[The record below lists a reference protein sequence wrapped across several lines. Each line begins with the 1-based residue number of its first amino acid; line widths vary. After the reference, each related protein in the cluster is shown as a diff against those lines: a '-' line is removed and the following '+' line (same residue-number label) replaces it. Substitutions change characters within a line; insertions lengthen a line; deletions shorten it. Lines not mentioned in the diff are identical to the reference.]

1 MPKTQR
7 SWMNASELLKNH
19 PQIARLLRSGQPQL
33 WTPRRRTVAIGAA
46 IGTAI
51 SVLPIPAQA
60 LLAAFAAI
68 QFNAHLPTAVVL
80 TFIGNP
86 FTMLPILGLAWML
99 GALCLGQPLDWPAF
113 TLPSD
118 GSGWFGLFQDAGVP
132 LLLGVPLLAVI
143 SGVLAF
149 GIVLAG
155 WKDAVVYRWK
165 RRRVEARAGGKE
177 AGRQ

>member
-1 MPKTQR
+1 MPKSQR
-7 SWMNASELLKNH
+7 SRMNASEVLKHH

-33 WTPRRRTVAIGAA
+33 WTPRRRTVAVGAA

-99 GALCLGQPLDWPAF
+99 GALCLGQPLAWPAF
-113 TLPSD
+113 GLPSG
-118 GSGWFGLFQDAGVP
+118 GSEWLGLFQEAGMP
-132 LLLGVPLLAVI
+132 LLLGVPLLALI
-143 SGVLAF
+143 SGSLAF

-155 WKDAVVYRWK
+155 WKGVVLYRWRK
-165 RRRVEARAGGKE
+165 RRAEG
-177 AGRQ
+177 

>member
-1 MPKTQR
+1 MPKTRR
-7 SWMNASELLKNH
+7 SWMNASEVWKNH
-19 PQIARLLRSGQPQL
+19 PQIARLLRSEQTQL

-60 LLAAFAAI
+60 VLAALVAI
-68 QFNAHLPTAVVL
+68 QFNAHLPTAVVM

-99 GALCLGQPLDWPAF
+99 GALCLGQPLAWPTFA
-113 TLPSD
+113 LPSD
-118 GSGWFGLFQDAGVP
+118 GGGWFGLFQDAGMP
-132 LLLGVPLLAVI
+132 LLLGVPLLALM

-155 WKDAVVYRWK
+155 WRGVVLYRW
-165 RRRVEARAGGKE
+165 RRRRAE
-177 AGRQ
+177 MAAGQG

>member
-1 MPKTQR
+1 MPKSQR
-7 SWMNASELLKNH
+7 SWMNASELLKHH
-19 PQIARLLRSGQPQL
+19 PQIARLLRSGRPQL
-33 WTPRRRTVAIGAA
+33 WAPRRRTVAVGAA

-99 GALCLGQPLDWPAF
+99 GALCLGQPLAWPAF
-113 TLPSD
+113 GLPS
-118 GSGWFGLFQDAGVP
+118 GGGEWLGLFQEAGMP
-132 LLLGVPLLAVI
+132 LLLGVPLLALI
-143 SGVLAF
+143 SGSLAF

-155 WKDAVVYRWK
+155 WKGMVLYRWRK
-165 RRRVEARAGGKE
+165 RRAEGS
-177 AGRQ
+177 

>member
-1 MPKTQR
+1 MPKSQR
-7 SWMNASELLKNH
+7 SRMNASEVLKHH
-19 PQIARLLRSGQPQL
+19 PQIARLLRSGQPLL
-33 WTPRRRTVAIGAA
+33 WTPRRRTVAVGAA

-99 GALCLGQPLDWPAF
+99 GALCLGQPLAWPAF
-113 TLPSD
+113 GLPSG
-118 GSGWFGLFQDAGVP
+118 GSEWLGLFQEAGMP
-132 LLLGVPLLAVI
+132 LLLGVPLLALI
-143 SGVLAF
+143 SGSLAF

-155 WKDAVVYRWK
+155 WKGVVLYRWRK
-165 RRRVEARAGGKE
+165 RRAEG
-177 AGRQ
+177 